1 MSHGPGRWGIRFFD
15 APTVGDAR
23 GRGRRGAR
31 GAGKCEVVRRPCS
44 RNRPRSRKRPL
55 SEESHVAND
64 SARTILLPV
73 TADAYVVFHF
83 RNLTLHLP
91 SRTARQG
98 HPAPLRCPPNH
109 SQRAF
114 FQITP
119 PLPDSASLSPAPAL
133 PPRPRGFPRLPCR
146 LSRTTPPLPGP
157 AARSRSV
164 PLRCAFRAARTR
176 ATPWRILI
184 VPPHGV
190 PPHGGMACASALRS
204 CPYACGPRP
213 ARPAPQRRIPRRT
226 AARHAP
232 KKGSRWLTQTR

>member
-1 MSHGPGRWGIRFFD
+1 MSHGPGRRGIRFFD

-23 GRGRRGAR
+23 GQRAPGSAGRGEVRGGPAAW
-31 GAGKCEVVRRPCS
+31 GAGDRQVRWPDDRGRPCS

-119 PLPDSASLSPAPAL
+119 PLPDSAPLRLCLPRCPARTVSRACLAVFPEQRRPSRVLPPAL
-133 PPRPRGFPRLPCR
+133 VLC
-146 LSRTTPPLPGP
+146 LCV
-157 AARSRSV
+157 ARFVR
-164 PLRCAFRAARTR
+164 RAPVR
-176 ATPWRILI
+176 
-184 VPPHGV
+184 PHGV
-190 PPHGGMACASALRS
+190 
-204 CPYACGPRP
+204 Y
-213 ARPAPQRRIPRRT
+213 
-226 AARHAP
+226 
-232 KKGSRWLTQTR
+232 

>member
-1 MSHGPGRWGIRFFD
+1 M
-15 APTVGDAR
+15 R
-23 GRGRRGAR
+23 GGSAAW
-31 GAGKCEVVRRPCS
+31 GAGDRQVRWPDDRGRPCS

-114 FQITP
+114 FQTTP
-119 PLPDSASLSPAPAL
+119 LLPDSASLSPAPAL
-133 PPRPRGFPRLPCR
+133 PPRPRGFPRPPCR
-146 LSRTTPPLPGP
+146 LSRTAPPLPGP

-184 VPPHGV
+184 V

-232 KKGSRWLTQTR
+232 KKGSRWSTQTR